1 MGRNFTASS
10 QVETR
15 PPRYCLLRYN
25 YIFDKSVR
33 QYVIFYVKCEQR
45 SLYMSYTKS
54 KEKMMYIFNL

>member
-33 QYVIFYVKCEQR
+33 QYVIFYVKCE
-45 SLYMSYTKS
+45 
-54 KEKMMYIFNL
+54 